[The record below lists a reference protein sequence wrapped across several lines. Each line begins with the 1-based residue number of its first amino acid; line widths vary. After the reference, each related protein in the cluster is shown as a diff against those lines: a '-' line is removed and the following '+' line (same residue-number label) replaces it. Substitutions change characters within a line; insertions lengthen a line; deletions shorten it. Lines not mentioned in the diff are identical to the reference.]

1 MNTTTAPLSNNALD
15 ALKAFAQL
23 NGRRWKA
30 ALLEAWERGKYYGV
44 TPGQAAMLQEV
55 RNLRSPKW
63 LQDLDLSTD
72 IPALC
77 VQSRAA
83 RGLVSVFD
91 KAKKHP
97 LFSYPTLCV
106 AEREFHVASQ
116 PYNYRVKDGTGR
128 THVVPAAMVRPISN
142 TMLAAMPC
150 DLTTLPARLTAEAP

>member
-23 NGRRWKA
+23 NGRRWKT

-97 LFSYPTLCV
+97 LFSY
-106 AEREFHVASQ
+106 
-116 PYNYRVKDGTGR
+116 RVKDGTGR
-128 THVVPAAMVRPISN
+128 THVVPAAMVKPISN
-142 TMLAAMPC
+142 PMLA
-150 DLTTLPARLTAEAP
+150 DLPKDLKTLPALMCAEAP